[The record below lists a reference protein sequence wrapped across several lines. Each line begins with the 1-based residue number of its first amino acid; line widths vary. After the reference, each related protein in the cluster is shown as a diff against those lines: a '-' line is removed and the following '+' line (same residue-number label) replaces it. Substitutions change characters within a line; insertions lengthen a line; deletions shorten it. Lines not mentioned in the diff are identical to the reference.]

1 MHFVKVVLGFTKLTR
16 GFGEKYI
23 LFEKPVKMRRKK
35 FMVKEKPAT
44 GACVMV
50 MFCKGT
56 VASPSIVD
64 WTIVCF
70 IFPIGL
76 YFYILPPDNINSC
89 LFASVTSVLLSFAV

>member
-70 IFPIGL
+70 ISLLVCIS
-76 YFYILPPDNINSC
+76 ISC
-89 LFASVTSVLLSFAV
+89 LQTIEIVVYLPV